1 MYLDA
6 KVFQIQQ
13 KILFSTIIRSIWY
26 RKLNLF
32 LLVILYNIV
41 IRSGFQYFARVKF
54 RDFEAFFFLFEL
66 FK

>member
-6 KVFQIQQ
+6 LVFQFQQ
-13 KILFSTIIRSIWY
+13 KILFSTIIRSIWH

-32 LLVILYNIV
+32 LLVIFKIV
-41 IRSGFQYFARVKF
+41 IRLGFQYFRVLNSEILKP
-54 RDFEAFFFLFEL
+54 FFFLFEL